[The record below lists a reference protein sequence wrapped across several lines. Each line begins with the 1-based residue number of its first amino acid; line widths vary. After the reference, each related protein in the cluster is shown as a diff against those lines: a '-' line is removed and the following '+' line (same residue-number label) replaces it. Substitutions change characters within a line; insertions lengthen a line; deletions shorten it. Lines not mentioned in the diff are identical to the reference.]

1 MIENRRVN
9 NFFQVSS
16 SFNNN
21 IQLQTSNSNNI
32 NKAKHKKNS
41 IDNNLNKNNNFVI
54 PEKPLLS
61 STNMNNINNTNNQI
75 FSSIIKEGEKHK
87 EKNQKGKIKNNSM
100 YVINEEYNLNN
111 QNNNKY
117 IDENSNMIANRI
129 KNKHSNVKNINVNEN
144 KYKSSKEMKNKDN
157 NTKVFDDSLEDGFEN
172 LHVNNEDIEELKESI
187 SIKKSSN
194 FKNKNIIYNSQ
205 IIMNNKDDNIN
216 FVSQKLKN
224 SCCNI
229 DNNEPY
235 NNNLRNNYNFE
246 NDNEEKSKN
255 RNLSCKVKKKKKINI
270 TNLKYAQ
277 DISLEKD
284 KIILFENGLG
294 VNDCFLNA
302 IIQSLFHLEEFKNK
316 LFQLKIGKDP
326 KNPIFQ
332 LYTIFKNYEYLS
344 KLNTIDTLNASLL
357 RESLHCKFGTYP
369 KGKCGDPMETISEI
383 LELIHN
389 QYFQTNLN
397 ESDKNNK
404 NFCQNE
410 LCPSHSNFLIHLKE
424 MKYCPNCKIKSLQLY
439 DKDCF
444 MYDVLSFEVLSTVKN
459 ESFYEYKYS
468 LFNKLKQLSQSF
480 GDNKIRLEKCKCEE
494 INTKKKL
501 YLYNRFPPYLIINI
515 TWDTNFP
522 KMGDICK
529 IYGLIPPY
537 DNSKNLFGIDLEKG
551 KKTEKDLVTNY
562 FLCSMILYGQKHYTS
577 FFYNKAVDMWSF
589 VDDEN
594 KRNFNTYNE
603 LIKFLII
610 RRSIPVGIIFYH
622 LNDFNLDNTEK
633 LLLNEEEFNKIYQ
646 KSIANDQRDLEEKEK
661 MEKDNTNQNNNA
673 FLKHSTRQNDN
684 NGRINNNND
693 YIFESRNIENR
704 NNYYKNYSID
714 FENMGNDKVVK
725 IKRNKKKNIS

>member
-1 MIENRRVN
+1 MIENRK

-21 IQLQTSNSNNI
+21 MQSQPINSNNVNRTK
-32 NKAKHKKNS
+32 NKQKS
-41 IDNNLNKNNNFVI
+41 IDNNLNKNNNFYN
-54 PEKPLLS
+54 PEKPPLS
-61 STNMNNINNTNNQI
+61 STNKNNNQI
-75 FSSIIKEGEKHK
+75 LSSIIKEGEKHK
-87 EKNQKGKIKNNSM
+87 EKKQKSKIKNNS
-100 YVINEEYNLNN
+100 VNIINEEYNLNN
-111 QNNNKY
+111 QNYNKY
-117 IDENSNMIANRI
+117 INENSNMIENRI
-129 KNKHSNVKNINVNEN
+129 KNKNSNVKSNHVNEN
-144 KYKSSKEMKNKDN
+144 KYKSSKDMKNKDN
-157 NTKVFDDSLEDGFEN
+157 NTKVFDDSLEEGFEN
-172 LHVNNEDIEELKESI
+172 LHVNNEDIEEFKESMT
-187 SIKKSSN
+187 IKNSSN

-205 IIMNNKDDNIN
+205 IFMNNKDDNIN
-216 FVSQKLKN
+216 LASQRLKN

-229 DNNEPY
+229 DNNESN
-235 NNNLRNNYNFE
+235 NNNLRQNYNFE
-246 NDNEEKSKN
+246 NDNEEKIKN
-255 RNLSCKVKKKKKINI
+255 RNMSCKVKKKKKINI

-302 IIQSLFHLEEFKNK
+302 IIQVLFHLEEFKNK
-316 LFQLKIGKDP
+316 LFQLKIDKDP

-383 LELIHN
+383 LELIHT
-389 QYFQTNLN
+389 QYIQTNST
-397 ESDKNNK
+397 ESDSNNK

-410 LCPSHSNFLIHLKE
+410 LCPSHSNFLIQLKE
-424 MKYCPNCKIKSLQLY
+424 KKYCPNCKTKSLQLY

-459 ESFYEYKYS
+459 ESFYQYKYS

-480 GDNKIRLEKCKCEE
+480 GDNKIKLEKCKCEE

-537 DNSKNLFGIDLEKG
+537 DNTKNLFEIENG
-551 KKTEKDLVTNY
+551 KKTKKDLVTNY
-562 FLCSMILYGQKHYTS
+562 FLCSMILYGQKHYTC

-622 LNDFNLDNTEK
+622 LNDFNLDNIEK

-646 KSIANDQRDLEEKEK
+646 KSIANDQRDLEEKQK
-661 MEKDNTNQNNNA
+661 TEKDNIIKNNNT
-673 FLKHSTRQNDN
+673 FLKNSTRQNNN

-693 YIFESRNIENR
+693 NIFDNRNIENR
-704 NNYYKNYSID
+704 NNYYKNYSRD
-714 FENMGNDKVVK
+714 LENMNNEKVVK

>member
-316 LFQLKIGKDP
+316 
-326 KNPIFQ
+326 
-332 LYTIFKNYEYLS
+332 
-344 KLNTIDTLNASLL
+344 
-357 RESLHCKFGTYP
+357 
-369 KGKCGDPMETISEI
+369 
-383 LELIHN
+383 
-389 QYFQTNLN
+389 
-397 ESDKNNK
+397 
-404 NFCQNE
+404 
-410 LCPSHSNFLIHLKE
+410 
-424 MKYCPNCKIKSLQLY
+424 
-439 DKDCF
+439 
-444 MYDVLSFEVLSTVKN
+444 
-459 ESFYEYKYS
+459 
-468 LFNKLKQLSQSF
+468 
-480 GDNKIRLEKCKCEE
+480 
-494 INTKKKL
+494 
-501 YLYNRFPPYLIINI
+501 
-515 TWDTNFP
+515 
-522 KMGDICK
+522 
-529 IYGLIPPY
+529 
-537 DNSKNLFGIDLEKG
+537 
-551 KKTEKDLVTNY
+551 
-562 FLCSMILYGQKHYTS
+562 
-577 FFYNKAVDMWSF
+577 
-589 VDDEN
+589 
-594 KRNFNTYNE
+594 
-603 LIKFLII
+603 
-610 RRSIPVGIIFYH
+610 
-622 LNDFNLDNTEK
+622 
-633 LLLNEEEFNKIYQ
+633 
-646 KSIANDQRDLEEKEK
+646 
-661 MEKDNTNQNNNA
+661 
-673 FLKHSTRQNDN
+673 
-684 NGRINNNND
+684 
-693 YIFESRNIENR
+693 
-704 NNYYKNYSID
+704 
-714 FENMGNDKVVK
+714 
-725 IKRNKKKNIS
+725 